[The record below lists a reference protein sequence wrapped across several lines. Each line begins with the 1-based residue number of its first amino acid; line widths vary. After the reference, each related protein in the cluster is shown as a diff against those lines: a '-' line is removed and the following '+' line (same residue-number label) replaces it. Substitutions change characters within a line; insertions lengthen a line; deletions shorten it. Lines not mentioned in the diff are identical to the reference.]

1 MIAQKTKSHIF
12 NIQNNRPLRK
22 EFQCIL
28 CRGTKMLCGK
38 DRCPVLVKYYFNLKT
53 KPLIDTLNLN
63 GASPPS
69 VFVGRVNYPNVSVGP
84 LIPPIHGDT
93 SLMDLPELWIGK
105 SIDEIVGFR
114 SQLIRGKKAINV
126 YNVNNSGRIVDIVRE
141 LAMSSRATEIEANF
155 LKKPS
160 GRLALDDS
168 VQPFGPSAP
177 LKKLRT
183 DNIKIDQRIDKAYSD
198 TDLKAVEAVLNLYKN
213 NIFVS
218 KIQRAFSVGAFGVEE
233 NRKFVPTR
241 WSITAIDD
249 MISKDLVKKVK
260 DFPLINEFRVYES
273 IELDNRWEVILMP
286 TSWRYELVEAWYPN
300 TIWNPMGKQISIY
313 SSHEKYE
320 GRTKYAEIGG
330 CYYAARLA
338 TSEYLKSEKRQA
350 GIIIIRE
357 AHPGYIMPVGVWN
370 VRENVRNALKQKPR
384 KFDTLNNLLNYLS
397 TRLDIP
403 LKTWIR
409 NSNLLK
415 DSLYQRRIED
425 FLSGKV

>member
-1 MIAQKTKSHIF
+1 MSASQFKHHVF
-12 NIQNNRPLRK
+12 NVQRSNTLRR

-38 DRCPVLVKYYFNLKT
+38 DRCPVLVKHYYNLKS
-53 KPLIDTLNLN
+53 KPLIDTLNIN

-69 VFVGRVNYPNVSVGP
+69 VFVGRINYPNVSVGP

-114 SQLIRGKKAINV
+114 SQLIRGKKVVNVKNIN
-126 YNVNNSGRIVDIVRE
+126 NCEKIIDITRE
-141 LAMSSRATEIEANF
+141 LAMSSKATEIEADF
-155 LKKPS
+155 LKRPS

-177 LKKLRT
+177 IKKLKT
-183 DNIKIDQRIDKAYSD
+183 DNIQIDQRIDKANSD
-198 TDLKAVEAVLNLYKN
+198 TDLKAVEAVLDLYKN
-213 NIFVS
+213 KIFVS
-218 KIQRAFSVGAFGVEE
+218 KIQRAFSVGAFGIED
-233 NRKFVPTR
+233 NRRFVPTR
-241 WSITAIDD
+241 WSITAVDD
-249 MISKDLVKKVK
+249 IISKNLVKKVK
-260 DFPLINEFRVYES
+260 DFPYINEFRVYES

-286 TSWRYELVEAWYPN
+286 TSWRYELIEAWYPN
-300 TIWNPMGKQISIY
+300 TIWNPMGKQISIF
-313 SSHEKYE
+313 SSHEKYN
-320 GRTKYAEIGG
+320 GRSKYAEIGG

-338 TSEYLKSEKRQA
+338 TSEYLKAEKRQA
-350 GIIIIRE
+350 GIIILRE
-357 AHPGYIMPVGVWN
+357 THPGYIMPVGVWN

-384 KFDTLNNLLNYLS
+384 KFDSMSKVLEYIT

-403 LKTWIR
+403 LKTWIM

-415 DSLYQRRIED
+415 DSLYQKRIND
-425 FLSGKV
+425 YY

>member
-1 MIAQKTKSHIF
+1 MIPRKKKTYFHKKNTKI
-12 NIQNNRPLRK
+12 NRK
-22 EFQCIL
+22 EFKCIL

-38 DRCPVLVKYYFNLKT
+38 DRCPVLVKYYINQKT
-53 KPLIDTLNLN
+53 KPLIDALNLN

-105 SIDEIVGFR
+105 SIEEIVGFR
-114 SQLIRGKKAINV
+114 SQLIRGKKIV
-126 YNVNNSGRIVDIVRE
+126 NVNNVHNCERIIDITRE
-141 LAMSSRATEIEANF
+141 LAMSSKAIEIEADF

-160 GRLALDDS
+160 GKLVLDDS

-183 DNIKIDQRIDKAYSD
+183 ENIKIDQRIDKAFSD
-198 TDLKAVEAVLNLYKN
+198 TDLKATDAVIDLFKN
-213 NIFVS
+213 NVYVS
-218 KIQRAFSVGAFGVEE
+218 KIQRSFSVGAFGVDK

-241 WSITAIDD
+241 WSITAVDD
-249 MISKDLVKKVK
+249 IISKNLVKKVK
-260 DFPLINEFRVYES
+260 DFPYINEYRVYES
-273 IELDNRWEVILMP
+273 IELDNRWEVIFMP

-300 TIWNPMGKQISIY
+300 TVWNPMGKEISII
-313 SSHEKYE
+313 SSHENFE

-350 GIIIIRE
+350 GIIILRE

-384 KFDTLNNLLNYLS
+384 KFDSLVGLLNFLT

-403 LKTWIR
+403 LKTWIQ
-409 NSNLLK
+409 NSNLLR

-425 FLSGKV
+425 YFGGKI